1 MNKTFAEQ
9 MKDVLIGLG
18 VSDIDK
24 LNVTEIKE
32 LYFDMVYKSDE
43 EGFMNPGEIEK
54 ELFSPENSLMQG
66 AIDDKQY
73 KKIKELES
81 PLYKLSKIKG
91 YKFDWLPE
99 AQEYN
104 SYNKGTDIGV
114 MSDEVELMY
123 PELVQTRE
131 SGYKAVDYEKLTAV
145 LIAAVNDLTS
155 KLIEKGV
162 LDEELQS
169 SKSCCKANSR
179 KNRR

>member
-81 PLYKLSKIKG
+81 PLLEVIEDKYGQAAADSLTAFRDRTG
-91 YKFDWLPE
+91 Y
-99 AQEYN
+99 
-104 SYNKGTDIGV
+104 V
-114 MSDEVELMY
+114 
-123 PELVQTRE
+123 E
-131 SGYKAVDYEKLTAV
+131 SGNDYGAIQMEGGPGRGRFQYETGEDQAGETAV
-145 LIAAVNDLTS
+145 RPGFGCSFCRGCLVGFPLGWM
-155 KLIEKGV
+155 E
-162 LDEELQS
+162 
-169 SKSCCKANSR
+169 
-179 KNRR
+179 